1 MNRVT
6 EFDRL
11 NRTAVGKI
19 FPVHPRAH
27 EQSDD
32 NHKHKHG
39 WLLRGLERLENRDGQ
54 FSPLLLG
61 QEFARKLHK
70 LQIQSRL
77 RRQIYFSVVPAIG
90 NSGRRSSTCTTLLE
104 LAPRR

>member
-6 EFDRL
+6 EFDWL
-11 NRTAVGKI
+11 NRTAVRKI
-19 FPVHPRAH
+19 LPVHPRAH

-70 LQIQSRL
+70 LQIQSR
-77 RRQIYFSVVPAIG
+77 RHRQFFFSAVPAAGI
-90 NSGRRSSTCTTLLE
+90 SGRGSSTRTTLLE